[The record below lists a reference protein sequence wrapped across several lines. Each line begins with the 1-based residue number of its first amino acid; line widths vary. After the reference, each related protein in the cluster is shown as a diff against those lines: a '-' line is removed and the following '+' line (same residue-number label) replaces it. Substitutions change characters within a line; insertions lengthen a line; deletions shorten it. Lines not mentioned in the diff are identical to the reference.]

1 MVGKRS
7 PVSGTPFGPRD
18 GDGDRTADAQTW
30 WEAASGWIGETDQKT
45 VLRGWGVVGL
55 VFLAGLLLG
64 GPWSDKEHLPPRWP
78 RQAININQASADELS
93 TLPGIGPVLAGRI
106 VDHRRREGD
115 FRSIAELKEVDGIGL
130 KKLEQVTPWIRAERH
145 EGWQP

>member
-78 RQAININQASADELS
+78 QRTSCRHCLALGRYSPVVSSIIGDARETFGRSRNSRKWMASDS
-93 TLPGIGPVLAGRI
+93 
-106 VDHRRREGD
+106 
-115 FRSIAELKEVDGIGL
+115 RSSNK
-130 KKLEQVTPWIRAERH
+130 
-145 EGWQP
+145 